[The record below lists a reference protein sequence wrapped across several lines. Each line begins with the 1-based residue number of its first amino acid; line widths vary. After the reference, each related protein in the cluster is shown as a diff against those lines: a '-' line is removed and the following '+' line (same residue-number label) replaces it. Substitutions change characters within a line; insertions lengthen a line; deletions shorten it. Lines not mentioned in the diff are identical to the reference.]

1 MTSVVAD
8 EKEKLIKEV
17 QQSRTDLLKE
27 WNTEKQNLISKLN
40 EANIRARELER
51 QKTIIRNAIVTGQ
64 YKQVDKERAKEY
76 AKLWKNGYQYFP
88 IMAPMNKPLIESLNK
103 YSYPRTMTYVQK
115 MPPVT
120 RNERVFYTH
129 DFPSSY

>member
-1 MTSVVAD
+1 MTSLVAD
-8 EKEKLIKEV
+8 EKEKLIN
-17 QQSRTDLLKE
+17 E
-27 WNTEKQNLISKLN
+27 WNTEKQNLINKLN

>member
-1 MTSVVAD
+1 MTSLVAD
-8 EKEKLIKEV
+8 EKEKLIN
-17 QQSRTDLLKE
+17 E
-27 WNTEKQNLISKLN
+27 WNTEKQNLINKLN

-120 RNERVFYTH
+120 RNERVFYRN